1 MLFVRI
7 ALNAGGSGRIIVVR
21 IVFRNTEYLSK
32 YGVSGVGISP
42 DPRHRKPG
50 KSQAMHKNVTILRTM
65 ALPQQA
71 DRQLE
76 AMFTVIDLPAD
87 RGEALR
93 LLRERGSEVRGVASR
108 RASLGADDLA
118 LLPNLELIANFG
130 AGVDGIDVA
139 AAAGRGIVVR
149 TGAAAVADDVA
160 DFAVGMTIALL
171 RGIVRGDQ
179 FVRSGHWGA
188 GELPLGKS
196 LRELKAGVVG
206 LGNIGAAI
214 ARRLETMGC
223 EVAYFGR
230 SRKSVHYRYFPQ
242 IGELAAWAQLLVVAC
257 PATPDTRRLID
268 ARVLAAL
275 GNQGYLVNV
284 SRGVVVDEQALIDA
298 LATDS
303 LAGAALDV
311 FEREP
316 DVPAAL
322 RADPRVV
329 LTPHIGGG
337 TAETHQKLGAN
348 VVRTL
353 SEHFDRAGKR

>member
-1 MLFVRI
+1 
-7 ALNAGGSGRIIVVR
+7 
-21 IVFRNTEYLSK
+21 
-32 YGVSGVGISP
+32 
-42 DPRHRKPG
+42 
-50 KSQAMHKNVTILRTM
+50 MHKNVTILRTM
-65 ALPQQA
+65 SLPQKA
-71 DRQLE
+71 DQQLE
-76 AMFTVIDLPAD
+76 QLFTVIDLPAD
-87 RGEALR
+87 RGEAR
-93 LLRERGSEVRGVASR
+93 CLLRERGSEVRGIASR
-108 RASLGADDLA
+108 RASLSADDLA

-139 AAAGRGIVVR
+139 AAESRGIVVR

-196 LRELKAGVVG
+196 LRGLKAGVVG

-214 ARRLETMGC
+214 ARRFGTMGC

-230 SRKSVHYRYFPQ
+230 SRKPVEYRYFAQ
-242 IGELAAWAQLLVVAC
+242 IGELAAWAELLVVAC
-257 PATPDTRRLID
+257 PATPDTVRLID
-268 ARVLAAL
+268 ARVLSAL
-275 GNQGYLVNV
+275 GNEGYLVNV
-284 SRGVVVDEQALIDA
+284 SRGVVIDEPALIDA
-298 LATDS
+298 LANDA
-303 LAGAALDV
+303 LRGAALDV

-316 DVPAAL
+316 EVPSAL

-329 LTPHIGGG
+329 LTPHIGGA

-348 VVRTL
+348 VVGILR
-353 SEHFDRAGKR
+353 EHFDRAGKR